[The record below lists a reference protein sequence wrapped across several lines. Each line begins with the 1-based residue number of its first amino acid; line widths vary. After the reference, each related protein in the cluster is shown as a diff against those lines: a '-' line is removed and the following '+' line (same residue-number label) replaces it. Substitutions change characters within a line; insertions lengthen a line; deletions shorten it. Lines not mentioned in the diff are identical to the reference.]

1 MLSLPPDQLQI
12 DKFVQFQL
20 NQSGFFDAYNANCK
34 AHMDCVC
41 RRLVCDQRCDNKC
54 KSNLKS
60 AANNRKELNPAS
72 KEFLVEDVERS
83 CWKKVSERVPS
94 VHSLSG
100 SLIWA
105 SA

>member
-20 NQSGFFDAYNANCK
+20 NQPGFFDAYNATCE
-34 AHMDCVC
+34 ARMDCVC

-60 AANNRKELNPAS
+60 AANNRKELNRAS
-72 KEFLVEDVERS
+72 KGFWVKDLERS
-83 CWKKVSERVPS
+83 YWKRVSECVPS
-94 VHSLSG
+94 IHSLSG

-105 SA
+105 LA

>member
-20 NQSGFFDAYNANCK
+20 NQLGFFDAYNATCK

-54 KSNLKS
+54 KSNLKY
-60 AANNRKELNPAS
+60 AANNLKALNRAS
-72 KEFLVEDVERS
+72 KGFWVKDLEKS
-83 CWKKVSERVPS
+83 YWKRVSERVPGI
-94 VHSLSG
+94 HSLSG